1 MKQDSKTPGM
11 RKCFADILHQYMARN
26 TNIWVITADLGYKMW
41 DMIRDDYPQ
50 RFLNVGASEQAMMG
64 IAVGLALE
72 GKIPVVYSI
81 TPFLLYRPFETL
93 RNYVN
98 HEKIPVKLIAS
109 GRGRDYARD
118 GFSHW
123 AEEDCDVLKVLSNV
137 ESRWP
142 ESNQEL
148 PAMIDEMITCPVPYY
163 INLKK

>member
-1 MKQDSKTPGM
+1 MNQVTQPPKM
-11 RKCFADILHQYMARN
+11 RRVFADLLHQQMALN
-26 TNIWVITADLGYKMW
+26 KDIWVITADLGYKMW

-64 IAVGLALE
+64 IAIGLALE
-72 GKIPVVYSI
+72 GKIPVVYTI

-98 HEKIPVKLIAS
+98 HEKIPVKLIGS
-109 GRGRDYARD
+109 GRNRDYIHD

-123 AEEDCDVLKVLSNV
+123 AQEDKEVLKILSQI

-142 ESNQEL
+142 DDASQL
-148 PAMIDEMITCPVPYY
+148 PSMVEEMLSCRGPFYM
-163 INLKK
+163 NLRK

>member
-1 MKQDSKTPGM
+1 MNQAPQPPKM
-11 RKCFADILHQYMARN
+11 RRCFADVLHQHMARN
-26 TNIWVITADLGYKMW
+26 KDIWVITADLGYKMW

-81 TPFLLYRPFETL
+81 TPFLLYRSFETL

-98 HEKIPVKLIAS
+98 HERVPVKLIGS
-109 GRGRDYARD
+109 GRGRDYAHD

-123 AEEDCDVLKVLSNV
+123 AQEDRDILKVLSNI

-142 ESNQEL
+142 DDVAQL
-148 PAMIDEMITCPVPYY
+148 PSMIEEMLSHQVPFYL
-163 INLKK
+163 NLRK